1 MDVLET
7 SRSMG
12 VLVLAV
18 SVIGHRCLGH
28 RRRGV
33 VRGGD
38 GGAPCML
45 ARAAGSSDFQSELG
59 FSVILTPG
67 VTFRICSDLS
77 ESDGFSATQLQQHGI
92 SVSSRHLAKC

>member
-12 VLVLAV
+12 VLVRAV

-33 VRGGD
+33 VRGG
-38 GGAPCML
+38 GGTLRSLRCWPEQQ
-45 ARAAGSSDFQSELG
+45 AAVIFSQSLFLSDPHPGSDHSN
-59 FSVILTPG
+59 
-67 VTFRICSDLS
+67 
-77 ESDGFSATQLQQHGI
+77 LQ
-92 SVSSRHLAKC
+92 

>member
-18 SVIGHRCLGH
+18 CVIGHRCLGH

-33 VRGGD
+33 VRGG
-38 GGAPCML
+38 GGTLRSLL
-45 ARAAGSSDFQSELG
+45 ARAAGSSDFQSEL
-59 FSVILTPG
+59 
-67 VTFRICSDLS
+67 
-77 ESDGFSATQLQQHGI
+77 
-92 SVSSRHLAKC
+92 VSQ